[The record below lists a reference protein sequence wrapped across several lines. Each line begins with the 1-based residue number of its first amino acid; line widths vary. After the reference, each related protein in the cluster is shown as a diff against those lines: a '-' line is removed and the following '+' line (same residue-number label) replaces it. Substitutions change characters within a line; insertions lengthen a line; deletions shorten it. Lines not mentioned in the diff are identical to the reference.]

1 MSSPVRDGSNT
12 SRVPSDIHIV
22 VDNSNLFI
30 GAQLGQGIDGQ
41 QDAAIRINVANL
53 ANIIEKDK
61 KKLNIKTRIVGGSIP
76 PRKARAWTEWEKCNY
91 KCLLGDRSMNNKEVF
106 LDDML
111 HAQIQKLILKN
122 NPKEKHAEQNL
133 ILISGD
139 GNGNDNRTSFPEV
152 VLSALEHGWM
162 VEVWSW
168 QASLSTKFKDLQE
181 KYPSKM
187 EIKYFD
193 THRSKVTFKEK
204 QKQQPQQ
211 QPQQQ
216 QQQQH
221 TNPIQ
226 SWILLGFG
234 LSVFLAIFLYYFK
247 KS

>member
-91 KCLLGDRSMNNKEVF
+91 ACLLGDRSMNNKEVF

-122 NPKEKHAEQNL
+122 NPKKKHAEQNL

-168 QASLSTKFKDLQE
+168 QASLSAKFKDLQE

-193 THRSKVTFKEK
+193 TYRSKVTFKEK

-216 QQQQH
+216 QQQQQQ
-221 TNPIQ
+221 PQ
-226 SWILLGFG
+226 QQQQQQQQ
-234 LSVFLAIFLYYFK
+234 
-247 KS
+247 